1 MNRAVIV
8 VPVRLAFGTRA
19 LQSTSRALD
28 EDGLFVRCVAPP
40 PLGSAVSVRLY
51 LPDGPPEDIQC
62 VIVPE
67 HELRE
72 VGCRVRFTGL
82 TQQQRARILR
92 LIAPPMLRP
101 MRAATFA
108 PPPASPL
115 PPSTLPTAAA
125 RPPRPVSSPPAS
137 ASPSAPPAAPSAQAP
152 SSGAAPAPL
161 VRPSSAPPPV
171 NPSRPAPP
179 ASHSAPDAPG
189 APLRSP
195 LARIELRALS
205 RVPVQLKVRFESID
219 ALAER
224 LALDISA
231 GGMFVRAEHPPLV
244 GEEVQLLFALP
255 GDELP
260 PLTCRALVVRRIA
273 EEEGRLTGRSP
284 GCGVQFIDASDS
296 FRARLD
302 AWLLQAQGLT
312 EL

>member
-1 MNRAVIV
+1 
-8 VPVRLAFGTRA
+8 
-19 LQSTSRALD
+19 
-28 EDGLFVRCVAPP
+28 VAPP
-40 PLGSAVSVRLY
+40 PLGSAVSIRLY

-101 MRAATFA
+101 SKPATFA

-115 PPSTLPTAAA
+115 PPATLPGAATQ
-125 RPPRPVSSPPAS
+125 PPRPMSSLPAAPTSPAAS
-137 ASPSAPPAAPSAQAP
+137 ASLPASPAVPTPPGSAAPPA
-152 SSGAAPAPL
+152 
-161 VRPSSAPPPV
+161 RPTSAPPPV
-171 NPSRPAPP
+171 DPSRSAAPATSFPAP
-179 ASHSAPDAPG
+179 DVPG
-189 APLRSP
+189 TPLRSP